1 MMSTRIKQVM
11 WIGLM
16 LIGLLRPS
24 TSRAQ
29 AHEITQLILN
39 YEKLMQLEKILENM
53 YEGYTILNKGYSS
66 VKNIAEGNYKLHE
79 AFLNEL
85 LQISPEVR
93 KYYRVADIIQYQQR
107 ILGEYKST
115 HTWLK
120 KEEAFSL
127 DELAYLGEVYE
138 GLFKAS
144 LRNLNELAMILTAG
158 ELRMSDFERLQAIDR
173 LHTEMSGL
181 LVNLRQLNG
190 KLTVLNNQRQRTETS
205 GEFILKLNGLDP

>member
-1 MMSTRIKQVM
+1 MSNRIKQVM

-29 AHEITQLILN
+29 THEITQLILN
-39 YEKLMQLEKILENM
+39 YEKLTQLEKILENM

-66 VKNIAEGNYKLHE
+66 VKNIAEGNFKLHE

-85 LQISPEVR
+85 LQVSPQVR
-93 KYYRVADIIQYQQR
+93 NYYRVAAIIQYQQR

-115 HTWLK
+115 YSWLK
-120 KEEAFSL
+120 NEGFFSV
-127 DELAYLGEVYE
+127 DELAYLGDVYE

-144 LRNLNELAMILTAG
+144 FRNLDELAMILTAG
-158 ELRMSDFERLQAIDR
+158 ELRMSDFERLEAIDR

-190 KLTVLNNQRQRTETS
+190 EVATLNNQRKRKEIER
-205 GEFILKLNGLDP
+205 EFVLKLNGLNP